1 MHAGRGSSSRPS
13 LPPADLATQARGF
26 AREVTELLNATITDG
41 VTFSAVIGR
50 QSGTLVLG
58 RGVTKT
64 NLDPQAV
71 PLTLGR
77 RDPSAWLWVAFIL
90 GRDPEGEYL
99 TVFKSGFALYLDSDR
114 EQMMLRYDYEREP
127 AHSYPPA
134 HVQVHGIADD
144 LSALSERRSGQRKE
158 LKDFHFPVGGRRYR
172 PSIEDVVE
180 FIVGEDLADARPEW
194 WDAITDSRRRW
205 EDRQLRAA
213 VRRNPGP
220 ALDQLRRDGLIAPA
234 G

>member
-1 MHAGRGSSSRPS
+1 
-13 LPPADLATQARGF
+13 LPLADLGAQARDF
-26 AREVTELLNATITDG
+26 AQEVTSLLNATITDG

-50 QSGTLVLG
+50 RSGTLVLG
-58 RGVTKT
+58 RGVTKA

-77 RDPSAWLWVAFIL
+77 RSPSAWLWVAFIL
-90 GRDPEGEYL
+90 GPDPEDEYL
-99 TVFKSGFALYLDSDR
+99 TVFKSGFALYLDADR
-114 EQMMLRYDYEREP
+114 DRMMLHYDYEREP

-134 HVQVHGIADD
+134 HIQVDGVAED
-144 LSALSERRSGQRKE
+144 LSALSERRSGQRKD

-180 FIVGEDLADARPEW
+180 FIVAEDLADARPGW
-194 WDAITDSRRRW
+194 RDAIIDSRSRW

-213 VRRNPGP
+213 VRRNPEP
-220 ALDQLRRDGLIAPA
+220 ALDQLRRDRIIPPA
-234 G
+234 D

>member
-1 MHAGRGSSSRPS
+1 

-26 AREVTELLNATITDG
+26 AQEVTELLNATITNG
-41 VTFSAVIGR
+41 VTFSAVLGR

-90 GRDPEGEYL
+90 GPDPEDEYL
-99 TVFKSGFALYLDSDR
+99 TVFKSGFALYVDPDR
-114 EQMMLRYDYEREP
+114 ERMMLHYDYEREP

-134 HVQVHGIADD
+134 HVQVQGTAGD
-144 LSALSERRSGQRKE
+144 LSALSERRSGQRKD

-180 FIVGEDLADARPEW
+180 FIIAEDLAEARPAW
-194 WDAITDSRRRW
+194 RNVIMDSRSRW

-220 ALDQLRRDGLIAPA
+220 AMDQLRRDGAIPSS

>member
-1 MHAGRGSSSRPS
+1 M
-13 LPPADLATQARGF
+13 PPADLGTQARGF
-26 AREVTELLNATITDG
+26 AQEVTTLLNATITDG

-50 QSGTLVLG
+50 PSGALVLG

-77 RDPSAWLWVAFIL
+77 RDPSAWLWVAFVL
-90 GRDPEGEYL
+90 GPDPEGEHL
-99 TVFKSGFALYLDSDR
+99 TVYKSGFALYVDPDR
-114 EQMMLRYDYEREP
+114 DQMMLHYDYEREP

-134 HVQVHGIADD
+134 HVQVHGVAQH
-144 LSALSERRSGQRKE
+144 LSDLSERRSGQRKD
-158 LKDFHFPVGGRRYR
+158 LQDFHFPVGRRRYR
-172 PSIEDVVE
+172 PSIEDVVK
-180 FIVGEDLADARPEW
+180 FSITEDLADARPRW
-194 WDAITDSRRRW
+194 RDAVLESRSRW

-220 ALDQLRRDGLIAPA
+220 ALDQLRRDGVIP
-234 G
+234 

>member
-1 MHAGRGSSSRPS
+1 M
-13 LPPADLATQARGF
+13 PPADLATQARGF

-50 QSGTLVLG
+50 RSDTLVLG

-64 NLDPQAV
+64 SLDPQGV

-90 GRDPEGEYL
+90 GPDPEGEYL
-99 TVFKSGFALYLDSDR
+99 TVFKSGFALYVDPGRDR
-114 EQMMLRYDYEREP
+114 MMLHYDYEREP

-134 HVQVHGIADD
+134 HVQLHGTAGD

-180 FIVGEDLADARPEW
+180 FIVTEDLADARPGW
-194 WDAITDSRRRW
+194 RDAIMGSRSRW

-220 ALDQLRRDGLIAPA
+220 ALDQLRRDGVIPSP